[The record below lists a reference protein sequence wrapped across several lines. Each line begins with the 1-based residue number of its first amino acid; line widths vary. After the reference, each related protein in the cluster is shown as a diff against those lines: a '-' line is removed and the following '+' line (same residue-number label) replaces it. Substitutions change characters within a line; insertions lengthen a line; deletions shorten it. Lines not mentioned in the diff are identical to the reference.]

1 VAWSWRVDERSGDA
15 SVLHASWPVVELS
28 PEVPTVGVCTVR
40 APAVVLGS
48 TQPDQVV
55 DPVRAMA
62 AGLAVTRRRSGG
74 GAVLVTP
81 DDPAWV
87 DVWVPA
93 DHPLWRR
100 DVSRAFDWLGD
111 AWVDALG
118 SVGVTGLAAHRQG
131 YISCT
136 RWSALVCFG
145 GVGTGEV
152 IADDGRKV
160 VGLAQ
165 RRNRQGVWFHG
176 ACVLH
181 WDPRPLVDV
190 LALPDDEREAA
201 VDALSRAVVGVAD
214 LTAEREEAGR
224 SGAPVMDRAAI
235 AAALINSLPSH

>member
-1 VAWSWRVDERSGDA
+1 MAWSWRVDERSGDA
-15 SVLHASWPVVELS
+15 SGLHAGWPTVELS

-40 APAVVLGS
+40 SRAVVLGS
-48 TQPDQVV
+48 TQPDQVI
-55 DPVRAMA
+55 DPDRATA

-118 SVGVTGLAAHRQG
+118 SLGVTGLAAHRQG
-131 YISCT
+131 FVPCT

-152 IADDGRKV
+152 ITDDGRKV

-165 RRNRQGVWFHG
+165 RRNRQGAWFHG
-176 ACVLH
+176 ACVLR

-190 LALPDDEREAA
+190 LALPADEREAA
-201 VDALSRAVVGVAD
+201 AEGLSRAVAGVAD
-214 LTAEREEAGR
+214 LTPERGGPGR
-224 SGAPVMDRAAI
+224 SGAPVVDRAAI
-235 AAALINSLPSH
+235 AAALIDSLPSR